1 MGKNSPRRFYRNYD
15 EAAITTSL
23 FLPPDPA
30 FPGIAPLTSTD
41 SAPAGIKTR
50 GTFVGPSLLAYPE
63 STYPTNLRK
72 SVSSTG
78 AANGLLLEGNKPNYI
93 YGAVDF
99 ATSGQAVNWVQSGM
113 TGAGSLTE
121 IGPDGQT
128 SAVLLTATG
137 VNGSI
142 TLSRGAIGAGT
153 RRFTVWL
160 KRKTGS
166 QPVSIQVVSGT
177 VVAVTASLVTYEWR
191 RFEITATTGQ
201 ATCGIIITGPGDQ
214 VCAYAPGLYLATYGR
229 SSTSLP
235 QSQIT
240 SSFEESLNGAFP
252 SNTPRPMKGATALLR
267 VAFGSDETGFY
278 NVTGGSVGFNKGTD
292 SQATFGLSSHDGEV
306 QSYFTFDKTANSA
319 SIAFVDNIYTS
330 TEIVENAASLSASEV
345 TVAIAMTNGAVRVT
359 SDFALPIDPI
369 VFNNAGFVFDDASF
383 TAPSVSMSV
392 GKGSC
397 YVKSLAVWPFY
408 IDNITSLVNN
418 FR

>member
-41 SAPAGIKTR
+41 GAPAGIQTR

-78 AANGLLLEGNKPNYI
+78 AANGLLLEANKLNYI
-93 YGAVDF
+93 YGAVNF
-99 ATSGQAVNWVQSGM
+99 ATSGQAVNWVQSGI

-128 SAVLLTATG
+128 SAVRLTATSN
-137 VNGSI
+137 NGSI
-142 TLSRGAIGAGT
+142 TLSRGAIGAGI

-160 KRKTGS
+160 KRKNGS
-166 QPVSIQVVSGT
+166 QAVSIQVISGT
-177 VVAVTASLVTYEWR
+177 TVAVTASLVTYEWR
-191 RFEITATTGQ
+191 RFEIVATAGQ
-201 ATCGIIITGPGDQ
+201 VTCGIIIANAGDE
-214 VCAYAPGLYLATYGR
+214 VCAYAPGLYLSTNGR

-240 SSFEESLNGAFP
+240 ASFDETLNGAFP

-278 NVTGGSVGFNKGTD
+278 NVSGGTGFIKGAE
-292 SQATFGLSSHDGEV
+292 SQATFGFSSHDGEV
-306 QSYFTFDKTANSA
+306 QAYFTFDKIANTA
-319 SIAFVDNIYTS
+319 SIGFLDNIYTS
-330 TEIVENAASLSASEV
+330 TEIVQNAVSMGSATEA
-345 TVAIAMTNGAVRVT
+345 TVAISMTNGIVLVVT
-359 SDFALPIDPI
+359 DLPIDPI
-369 VFNNAGFVFDDASF
+369 VFNNAGFVFDSASF
-383 TAPSVSMSV
+383 TAPSVDMAMAS
-392 GKGSC
+392 GSC

>member
-41 SAPAGIKTR
+41 GAPAGIKTR

-72 SVSSTG
+72 SVSSAG
-78 AANGLLLEGNKPNYI
+78 AANGLLLEANKLNYI

-99 ATSGQAVNWVQSGM
+99 ATSGQAVNWVQSGI

-128 SAVLLTATG
+128 SAVLLTATSN
-137 VNGSI
+137 NGSI
-142 TLSRGAIGAGT
+142 TLSRGSIGAGT

-166 QPVSIQVVSGT
+166 GAVSIQVVAGT
-177 VVAVTASLVTYEWR
+177 TVAVTASLVTYEWR
-191 RFEITATTGQ
+191 RFEIVATVGQ
-201 ATCGIIITGPGDQ
+201 ATCGITIANLGDQ
-214 VCAYAPGLYLATYGR
+214 VCAYAPGLYLSTNGR
-229 SSTSLP
+229 ASTSLP

-240 SSFEESLNGAFP
+240 ASFDETLNGVFP

-278 NVTGGSVGFNKGTD
+278 SVTGGSVGFYKGIE
-292 SQATFGLSSHDGEV
+292 SQGTFGFSSHDGEV
-306 QSYFTFDKTANSA
+306 QSYFTFDKMSGTA
-319 SIAFVDNIYTS
+319 SIGFLDNIYTS
-330 TEIVENAASLSASEV
+330 TEIVQNSTSIGSATEA
-345 TVAIAMTNGAVRVT
+345 TVAISMTNGAVRVVT
-359 SDFALPIDPI
+359 DLPVDPI
-369 VFNNAGFVFDDASF
+369 VFNNAGFVFDNASF
-383 TAPSVSMSV
+383 TAPSVDMAMAS
-392 GKGSC
+392 GSC
-397 YVKSLAVWPFY
+397 YVKSVAVWPFY